1 MHRQNA
7 GEARPHSGAHCVF
20 FGGTA
25 KLMRSSLLGLG
36 TQDGPPP
43 DPQPLTL
50 LQEVVL
56 RLFSRLPLPGVLVF
70 PFVTSVREINSFA
83 RPRINRKASC

>member
-1 MHRQNA
+1 MPAWWGSLRL
-7 GEARPHSGAHCVF
+7 

-25 KLMRSSLLGLG
+25 KHMLSSLLGLG

-43 DPQPLTL
+43 DPQPPAL

-70 PFVTSVREINSFA
+70 TFVTSVREINSFA